1 MKVIKVGLY
10 ALILVSLLL
19 IPLER
24 VDIANLEPIQA
35 VWMYLENGNIVLLTD
50 TEDKGCGVTVES
62 AMSDMREK
70 SRGIVYLDTAQFL
83 FVADSAQKDISAI
96 GSLVKGSIRLC
107 KWEGQGDIKDAVKYA
122 DSHNIGVKLNK
133 WEDLGRLPELPPLN
147 Q

>member
-10 ALILVSLLL
+10 ALILVSLLF

-24 VDIANLEPIQA
+24 VDIANLEPIEA

-62 AMSDMREK
+62 ALSDMRKK